1 MSVDNDTHF
10 DFWSYLF
17 EITKISSTI
26 TESTTKC
33 KEMLAVD
40 EFVQLLKNRLSNDK
54 ILKELLLSTSTQPA
68 TEFVAI
74 DKTVAAII
82 NQLYT
87 KKETTVTWQTTENN
101 SLNSTILADL
111 VEAVI
116 FRHSGNFFYKISTC
130 IFFYFYTCMCVLY
143 FGK

>member
-1 MSVDNDTHF
+1 
-10 DFWSYLF
+10 
-17 EITKISSTI
+17 
-26 TESTTKC
+26 
-33 KEMLAVD
+33 MLAVD

-87 KKETTVTWQTTENN
+87 KKETTVTCQTTENN

-116 FRHSGNFFYKISTC
+116 FRHSGNF
-130 IFFYFYTCMCVLY
+130 L
-143 FGK
+143 